1 MVKAVFLDRDGVL
14 NDLIPRDNGQ
24 RTAPWHIDEFKI
36 KPHARDA
43 VQLIKSVGYKTI
55 VVTNQPDVNDGYLS
69 ADHLNL
75 MNKLIKNWIGVDEIM
90 CAYERN
96 TPLYK
101 PNNGMIEFFISKY
114 KIDRD
119 GSFLIGDRW
128 KDIVAGQKS
137 NLSTIYLGKEYSTPE
152 EYSSINPDYIVD
164 DVLQACTLIME
175 LDQL

>member
-119 GSFLIGDRW
+119 GSFLRGYRDWETFEYRDWETDR
-128 KDIVAGQKS
+128 KS
-137 NLSTIYLGKEYSTPE
+137 TRLNSSHLKLSRMP
-152 EYSSINPDYIVD
+152 SS
-164 DVLQACTLIME
+164 A
-175 LDQL
+175 